1 MVGNPQTYTKN
12 RNHAISTT
20 QSRAIPKVAS
30 PPPEYKNRHISTV
43 AARKRMK
50 NVSPG
55 RVKRGE
61 ETAQKARGAAEKRV
75 RYDLK
80 SSRVGTG
87 ESPERQRLG
96 RSTKTL
102 GDR

>member
-1 MVGNPQTYTKN
+1 MADGREPADVHQKQEPRHFDHPVQSYT
-12 RNHAISTT
+12 
-20 QSRAIPKVAS
+20 QM
-30 PPPEYKNRHISTV
+30 

-61 ETAQKARGAAEKRV
+61 ETAKKARGTAEKRV

-80 SSRVGTG
+80 SS
-87 ESPERQRLG
+87 
-96 RSTKTL
+96 K
-102 GDR
+102 